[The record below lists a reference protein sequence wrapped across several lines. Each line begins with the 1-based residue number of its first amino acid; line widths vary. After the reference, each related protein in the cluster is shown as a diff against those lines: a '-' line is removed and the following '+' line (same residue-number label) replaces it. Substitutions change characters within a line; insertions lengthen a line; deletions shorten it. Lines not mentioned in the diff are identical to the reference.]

1 MSNHTAALDIS
12 AKLWSLCHVLRDGGI
27 TYHQYLSEL
36 TYLLF
41 LKMMKE
47 TGQEDRLTVWKLED
61 PKKKSGPKVEQPGTR
76 WDDLLA
82 ASARA
87 RRVEGLVAVPEQQQ
101 SMHEQ
106 GQRQGHQQ

>member
-1 MSNHTAALDIS
+1 MSNPTAALDIG
-12 AKLWSLCHVLRDGGI
+12 AKLWSLCHVLRDGGV

-61 PKKKSGPKVEQPGTR
+61 PKKKSGRRFNEQVQHVLVPCCIAG
-76 WDDLLA
+76 LA
-82 ASARA
+82 S
-87 RRVEGLVAVPEQQQ
+87 
-101 SMHEQ
+101 
-106 GQRQGHQQ
+106 